1 MFDEVLEAKAK
12 KMANSF
18 LDELDRKYN
27 KINHGVT
34 CTEYDTTMCWT
45 SAMLQ
50 KRNLTIDHYYGFYM
64 IREQKVDRLFS
75 DNTRIYRFLVSEA
88 ILKCFQLIDCCYSE
102 DSVFHGYNTD
112 GTHTHTHI
120 YIYVCVCVCVCVCER
135 ESKGTHQ
142 FSVTL
147 SFAPKCSSDRTF
159 SLFSEKVV

>member
-1 MFDEVLEAKAK
+1 MFDELLEAKAK

-18 LDELDRKYN
+18 LGELDRKYN

-75 DNTRIYRFLVSEA
+75 DNTRIYRFVVSEA

-102 DSVFHGYNTD
+102 DSVLHGYNTD
-112 GTHTHTHI
+112 GTHTHTHTHTHI
-120 YIYVCVCVCVCVCER
+120 CVCVCVCVCER
-135 ESKGTHQ
+135 ENQRGHIN
-142 FSVTL
+142 
-147 SFAPKCSSDRTF
+147 
-159 SLFSEKVV
+159 SLLP

>member
-1 MFDEVLEAKAK
+1 MFDELLEAKAK

-18 LDELDRKYN
+18 LGELDRKYN

-34 CTEYDTTMCWT
+34 CSEYDTTMCWT

-64 IREQKVDRLFS
+64 IREHKMDRLFS

-88 ILKCFQLIDCCYSE
+88 ILKCFLLIDCCYSE
-102 DSVFHGYNTD
+102 DSVLHGYNTD
-112 GTHTHTHI
+112 GTHTHTHT
-120 YIYVCVCVCVCVCER
+120 YICVCVCVRER

-147 SFAPKCSSDRTF
+147 SFATKCSSDRTF